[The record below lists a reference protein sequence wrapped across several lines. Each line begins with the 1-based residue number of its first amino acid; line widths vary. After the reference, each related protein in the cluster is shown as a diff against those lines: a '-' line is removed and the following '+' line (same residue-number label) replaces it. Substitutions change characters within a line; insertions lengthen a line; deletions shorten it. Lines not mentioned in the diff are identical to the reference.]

1 MRPRVAARQDLG
13 HDRSGESAQGTALA
27 HPRIA
32 PPATIA
38 AAVSLAGL
46 CGLFAGCSTSTDVS
60 AIGNTPALYSHVYVT
75 AQAVWFNNSA
85 TAGPDDGGWVK
96 FPLSTPSTVDLV
108 ADSGGNFANVVTGL
122 RLAPGTYNQIRLIPV
137 DATVPL
143 TSSAQALGALYN
155 MEADYV
161 DASGVTQQVPLQ
173 VLNPDKGIGIQTS
186 LTVPIGNVGAGLS
199 AVASS
204 AGTPSTTPDTAFGSS
219 ETPAT
224 STSTSTGTG
233 LGLGTSGST
242 TTTIANFTFSFDGAR
257 DLVMFTY
264 GGQTGVI
271 YSSHGSAYD
280 LSQSGGITGTL
291 TLTNLTGITGATG
304 LPDIY
309 VNAELVTPDNSRHY
323 VVASTPVNSDGSFTL
338 YPLAIND
345 STTSPDTYDIVI
357 HGPGIATIIV
367 KDIQVFMTSS
377 FNSLNSL
384 EDEDSGLGSTND
396 TSLFSTTP
404 STTSTSTTVTTPST
418 STSLFGGTSSTTT
431 NVITP
436 QNLVSIGTLIPR
448 AATSY
453 TANIQTSATAP
464 LPAGAEVAFYQTL
477 PGSGELP
484 YVIERSPIDP
494 INEVLATPQQLSTGT
509 VDSGTFN
516 NENTTAA
523 LETNTNVDTNIDTTT
538 NTTTNTTGT
547 LVTVVSASPKEGTG
561 SYQVAADAPLYAYGE
576 LGTKV
581 AMPASATSS
590 TTTAAAQ
597 EVTVGPLSLASG
609 SNPAT
614 INVEVKE
621 STPGKY
627 NAGEVLIGGNGQL
640 VASAS
645 LSAVLQGGGGTV
657 VLDKVPGGSPQSVYY
672 VTVVA
677 WNSAN
682 PQATFSRQ
690 WSETPLNLT
699 STGSASLQLTLD

>member
-1 MRPRVAARQDLG
+1 M
-13 HDRSGESAQGTALA
+13 A

-32 PPATIA
+32 RPATIST
-38 AAVSLAGL
+38 AVALASL

-96 FPLSTPSTVDLV
+96 FPLSNPATVDLV
-108 ADSGGNFANVVTGL
+108 ADSGGNFGNVVTGL
-122 RLAPGTYNQIRLIPV
+122 RLVPGTYSQIRLIPV

-143 TSSAQALGALYN
+143 TASAQALGALYN

-173 VLNPDKGIGIQTS
+173 LLNPDKGIGIQTS
-186 LTVPIGNVGAGLS
+186 LTVSIASIGLG
-199 AVASS
+199 AVASA
-204 AGTPSTTPDTAFGSS
+204 AGSPSTTSDTTFGST
-219 ETPAT
+219 ETPTT
-224 STSTSTGTG
+224 STGTTGLGSTGTG
-233 LGLGTSGST
+233 LGLGNSSSSNTSVT
-242 TTTIANFTFSFDGAR
+242 NFTFSFDGAR
-257 DLVMFTY
+257 DLAMFTY
-264 GGQTGVI
+264 AGTTGI
-271 YSSHGSAYD
+271 LYSSHASAYD
-280 LSQSGGITGTL
+280 LSKSGGITGQL

-304 LPDIY
+304 LPDIF

-338 YPLAIND
+338 YPLPVN
-345 STTSPDTYDIVI
+345 SSSTSPDTYDIVI
-357 HGPGIATIIV
+357 HGPGIATIII

-377 FNSLNSL
+377 LSSSNSLSLSSL
-384 EDEDSGLGSTND
+384 EDEGLGSTSGTT
-396 TSLFSTTP
+396 TSGTSTLSS
-404 STTSTSTTVTTPST
+404 STSSLGSSTSTTPT
-418 STSLFGGTSSTTT
+418 STTT
-431 NVITP
+431 SNGVNVITP
-436 QNLVSIGTLIPR
+436 QNLVSIGTLTPR
-448 AATSY
+448 MATSY

-494 INEVLATPQQLSTGT
+494 INQVLAVAQQLSTGT

-516 NENTTAA
+516 NENT
-523 LETNTNVDTNIDTTT
+523 LGNVNTNSDTNVDTNIDTSTST
-538 NTTTNTTGT
+538 STGNTI
-547 LVTVVSASPKEGTG
+547 VTVVSASPKEGTG
-561 SYQVAADAPLYAYGE
+561 SYQVAADQALYAYGA

-581 AMPASATSS
+581 AMPASAASS
-590 TTTAAAQ
+590 SVTTPVQ
-597 EVTVGPLSLASG
+597 EVTVGTLALASG
-609 SNPAT
+609 SNPGT
-614 INVEVKE
+614 IDVEVKE
-621 STPGKY
+621 ATPGKY
-627 NAGEVLIGGNGQL
+627 NAGEVLIGANGQL

-645 LSAVLQGGGGTV
+645 LTSVLQGGGGTV
-657 VLDKVPGGSPQSVYY
+657 VLDKVPGGTPESLYY

-682 PQATFSRQ
+682 PTATYSRQ

-699 STGSASLQLTLD
+699 GTGAASLQLTLD

>member
-1 MRPRVAARQDLG
+1 MANPRFARSAA
-13 HDRSGESAQGTALA
+13 
-27 HPRIA
+27 IA
-32 PPATIA
+32 G
-38 AAVSLAGL
+38 AVSLAGL
-46 CGLFAGCSTSTDVS
+46 CGLVAGCSTRTDVS
-60 AIGNTPALYSHVYVT
+60 AIGNTPAFYSHIYVT

-85 TAGPDDGGWVK
+85 TAGPDAGGWVK
-96 FPLSTPSTVDLV
+96 FPLSTPATVDLV
-108 ADSGGNFANVVTGL
+108 ADSGGNFGNIITGL

-137 DATVPL
+137 DATQPL
-143 TSSAQALGALYN
+143 TASAQTLGALYN

-161 DASGVTQQVPLQ
+161 NASGVTEQVPLQ
-173 VLNPDKGIGIQTS
+173 VLNPDKGIGIQAS
-186 LTVPIGNVGAGLS
+186 LNVPIGNIGADLG
-199 AVASS
+199 AIASS
-204 AGTPSTTPDTAFGSS
+204 ASTSTTTPDTAFGSN
-219 ETPAT
+219 ETATPTT
-224 STSTSTGTG
+224 STSSTGTG
-233 LGLGTSGST
+233 LGLGTSSST
-242 TTTIANFTFSFDGAR
+242 TTTIANFSFSFDGAR
-257 DLVMFTY
+257 DLTMFTY

-271 YSSHGSAYD
+271 YSSHASAYD
-280 LSQSGGITGTL
+280 LSRAGGITGQL

-309 VNAELVTPDNSRHY
+309 VNAELVTPDNTRHY

-338 YPLAIND
+338 YPLAVNS

-377 FNSLNSL
+377 LNSLNSL
-384 EDEDSGLGSTND
+384 EDEESGLGNTND

-404 STTSTSTTVTTPST
+404 STSTTTSTTTTS
-418 STSLFGGTSSTTT
+418 STSLLGTSSTTNGV

-448 AATSY
+448 AATGY

-494 INEVLATPQQLSTGT
+494 INQVLATPQQLSTGT

-523 LETNTNVDTNIDTTT
+523 LDTDTTTDTTDTTT
-538 NTTTNTTGT
+538 NTSGS

-581 AMPASATSS
+581 SMPASATSS
-590 TTTAAAQ
+590 TSTTTTAAQ

-621 STPGKY
+621 ATPGKY
-627 NAGEVLIGGNGQL
+627 NAGEVLIGSNGQL

-645 LSAVLQGGGGTV
+645 LTAVLQGGGGTV
-657 VLDKVPGGSPQSVYY
+657 VLDKVPGGTPESLYY

-682 PQATFSRQ
+682 PQATFTRQ

-699 STGSASLQLTLD
+699 GTGTGSASLQLTID

>member
-1 MRPRVAARQDLG
+1 M
-13 HDRSGESAQGTALA
+13 T
-27 HPRIA
+27 HPRISRLA
-32 PPATIA
+32 AIA
-38 AAVSLAGL
+38 GTVSLAGV
-46 CGLFAGCSTSTDVS
+46 CGVFAGCSTSTDVS

-96 FPLSTPSTVDLV
+96 FPLSTPATVDLV
-108 ADSGGNFANVVTGL
+108 ADSGGNFGNLVTGL
-122 RLAPGTYNQIRLIPV
+122 RLAPGTYSQIRLIPV
-137 DATVPL
+137 DATTPL
-143 TSSAQALGALYN
+143 TASAQALGALYN

-161 DASGVTQQVPLQ
+161 NASGVTVQAPLQ
-173 VLNPDKGIGIQTS
+173 ILNPDKGIGIQAS
-186 LTVPIGNVGAGLS
+186 LTVPIGNIGAGLS
-199 AVASS
+199 SLSS
-204 AGTPSTTPDTAFGSS
+204 TVSTPSTTPDTTFGSS
-219 ETPAT
+219 ETTTPT
-224 STSTSTGTG
+224 TTTGSTG
-233 LGLGTSGST
+233 LGLGSSGST

-264 GGQTGVI
+264 GGTTGVL

-280 LSQSGGITGTL
+280 LSQAGGITGQL

-309 VNAELVTPDNSRHY
+309 VNAELVTPDSSRHY

-338 YPLAIND
+338 YPLAVNS
-345 STTSPDTYDIVI
+345 STSSPDTYDIVI

-377 FNSLNSL
+377 LESLDSNSSSPLSSL
-384 EDEDSGLGSTND
+384 EDETSSLGSSTTATTSGTTTTSGTSD
-396 TSLFSTTP
+396 LSLFGSTSAT
-404 STTSTSTTVTTPST
+404 STTTST
-418 STSLFGGTSSTTT
+418 GT

-448 AATSY
+448 QATSY
-453 TANIQTSATAP
+453 VANITTSTTAP

-494 INEVLATPQQLSTGT
+494 INQVLATPQQLSTGT

-516 NENTTAA
+516 NANTTDTADTTDTVDTTT
-523 LETNTNVDTNIDTTT
+523 ETNTS
-538 NTTTNTTGT
+538 GT

-561 SYQVAADAPLYAYGE
+561 SYQVAGDAPFYAYGA
-576 LGTKV
+576 LGTEV
-581 AMPASATSS
+581 SMPASAASAS
-590 TTTAAAQ
+590 VTTPVQ
-597 EVTVGPLSLASG
+597 EVSVGALSLASG
-609 SNPAT
+609 NNPVT
-614 INVEVKE
+614 IDVEVKE
-621 STPGKY
+621 ATPGKY
-627 NAGEVLIGGNGQL
+627 NAGEVLIGTNGQL
-640 VASAS
+640 VAAAS
-645 LSAVLQGGGGTV
+645 LTAALQGGGGTV
-657 VLDKVPGGSPQSVYY
+657 VLDKVPGGTPESVYY

-682 PQATFSRQ
+682 PAATFTRQ
-690 WSETPLNLT
+690 WAETALNLT

>member
-1 MRPRVAARQDLG
+1 M
-13 HDRSGESAQGTALA
+13 A
-27 HPRIA
+27 HPVIA
-32 PPATIA
+32 RPAATA
-38 AAVSLAGL
+38 AAVSLAAL
-46 CGLFAGCSTSTDVS
+46 CGLFAGCSSSTDVS

-75 AQAVWFNNSA
+75 AQAVWFNSSA

-96 FPLSTPSTVDLV
+96 FPLSTPATVDLV
-108 ADSGGNFANVVTGL
+108 ADSGGNFGNVVTGL
-122 RLAPGTYNQIRLIPV
+122 RLVPGTYSQIRLIPV
-137 DATVPL
+137 DATLPL
-143 TSSAQALGALYN
+143 TASAQALGALYN

-161 DASGVTQQVPLQ
+161 NASGVTVQVPLQ

-186 LTVPIGNVGAGLS
+186 LTVSIGSLGLG
-199 AVASS
+199 AVASAVGS
-204 AGTPSTTPDTAFGSS
+204 PTTTPDTSFGST
-219 ETPAT
+219 ETPT
-224 STSTSTGTG
+224 TSTGTTGTTGTATG
-233 LGLGTSGST
+233 LGLGGSSST
-242 TTTIANFTFSFDGAR
+242 NTTITNFTFSFDGAR

-264 GGQTGVI
+264 AGQTGI
-271 YSSHGSAYD
+271 LYSSHGSAYD

-338 YPLAIND
+338 YPLAVND

-367 KDIQVFMTSS
+367 KDIQVFQTSS
-377 FNSLNSL
+377 FNSSSS
-384 EDEDSGLGSTND
+384 EDEGLGSTGLGSTGSTTD
-396 TSLFSTTP
+396 TSPFSTTTPATSTTETTTTASTSLFSG
-404 STTSTSTTVTTPST
+404 SSTSTI
-418 STSLFGGTSSTTT
+418 

-448 AATSY
+448 QATSY

-494 INEVLATPQQLSTGT
+494 INQVLATPQQLSTGT

-516 NENTTAA
+516 NENTLTSIGSNAD
-523 LETNTNVDTNIDTTT
+523 TTVDTNVDTSIDTNSAT
-538 NTTTNTTGT
+538 NTSGT
-547 LVTVVSASPKEGTG
+547 IVTVVSASPKEGTG
-561 SYQVAADAPLYAYGE
+561 SYQVAGDAPFYAYGQ

-581 AMPASATSS
+581 AMPASAATASV
-590 TTTAAAQ
+590 TTPAQ

-609 SNPAT
+609 NNPVT
-614 INVEVKE
+614 IDVEVKAA
-621 STPGKY
+621 TAGKY
-627 NAGEVLIGGNGQL
+627 NAGEVLIGTNGQL

-645 LSAVLQGGGGTV
+645 LTSVLQGGGGTV
-657 VLDKVPGGSPQSVYY
+657 VLDKVPGGTAQAVYY

-677 WNSAN
+677 WNSSN
-682 PQATFSRQ
+682 PQSTYTRQ
-690 WSETPLNLT
+690 WSETALNLT
-699 STGSASLQLTLD
+699 NTGSASLQLTLD

>member
-1 MRPRVAARQDLG
+1 L
-13 HDRSGESAQGTALA
+13 T

-32 PPATIA
+32 PPAAIA
-38 AAVSLAGL
+38 ATLSLAGL
-46 CGLFAGCSTSTDVS
+46 CGLMAGCSTSTDVS

-85 TAGPDDGGWVK
+85 TAGPDGGGWAK
-96 FPLSTPSTVDLV
+96 FPLSTPATVDLV
-108 ADSGGNFANVVTGL
+108 ADSGGNFGNIITGL

-137 DATVPL
+137 DATLPL
-143 TSSAQALGALYN
+143 TSSAQALGAVYN

-173 VLNPDKGIGIQTS
+173 VLNPDKGIGIQAS
-186 LTVPIGNVGAGLS
+186 LRVPIGSIGAGLG
-199 AVASS
+199 AIASS
-204 AGTPSTTPDTAFGSS
+204 AGTSTTNPNTNFGSN
-219 ETPAT
+219 ETPT
-224 STSTSTGTG
+224 STTSTGTTGLGSTG
-233 LGLGTSGST
+233 LGLGSSGST

-264 GGQTGVI
+264 GGKTGVL

-280 LSQSGGITGTL
+280 LSQAGGITGQL
-291 TLTNLTGITGATG
+291 TLTNLTGITSATG
-304 LPDIY
+304 LPDIF
-309 VNAELVTPDNSRHY
+309 VNAELVTPDNTRHY
-323 VVASTPVNSDGSFTL
+323 VVASTPVNADGSFTL
-338 YPLAIND
+338 YPLGVNS
-345 STTSPDTYDIVI
+345 STSSPDTYDIVI

-367 KDIQVFMTSS
+367 KDIQVFMASS
-377 FNSLNSL
+377 FNSLNSFSSL
-384 EDEDSGLGSTND
+384 GSGLGNTNTND

-404 STTSTSTTVTTPST
+404 STSTTVTTPST
-418 STSLFGGTSSTTT
+418 SGSLFGGSSSTS

-453 TANIQTSATAP
+453 TANIQTSANAP

-494 INEVLATPQQLSTGT
+494 INQVLATPQQLSTGT

-523 LETNTNVDTNIDTTT
+523 LDSSINTTTTTNTNIDTNVNTNTT
-538 NTTTNTTGT
+538 NTSDT

-581 AMPASATSS
+581 SMPASAASATV
-590 TTTAAAQ
+590 TTPVQVVTA
-597 EVTVGPLSLASG
+597 GPLSLASG

-614 INVEVKE
+614 INVEVRE
-621 STPGKY
+621 ATPGKY
-627 NAGEVLIGGNGQL
+627 NAGEVLIGSNGQL

-645 LSAVLQGGGGTV
+645 LTAVLQGGGGTV
-657 VLDKVPGGSPQSVYY
+657 VLDKVPGGTPQSLYY

-682 PQATFSRQ
+682 PQATFTRQ
-690 WSETPLNLT
+690 WSETALNLT
-699 STGSASLQLTLD
+699 GTGSASLQLTID